1 MTDTSSSTEPGMEEL
16 QRETIRSIEKFSQ
29 IKWNFENLLKILS
42 ILQSLRMCSYAEE
55 LIVYFKNDNFNK
67 DDLLEPLKTLLINI
81 KTYKSE
87 ATSLKK
93 QVERVGNS
101 LGEILAG
108 IGAIAVATADHF
120 AGVQRLLLGS
130 VGLDVWYFLEVHWE
144 RQTVEIE
151 DIIKKLEYGEQ
162 LMTKLN
168 AEVILSKAKKL
179 RESSNKYSVTVR
191 QALTRD
197 VIQG

>member
-1 MTDTSSSTEPGMEEL
+1 MKL
-16 QRETIRSIEKFSQ
+16 
-29 IKWNFENLLKILS
+29 
-42 ILQSLRMCSYAEE
+42 
-55 LIVYFKNDNFNK
+55 
-67 DDLLEPLKTLLINI
+67 
-81 KTYKSE
+81 
-87 ATSLKK
+87 
-93 QVERVGNS
+93 
-101 LGEILAG
+101 
-108 IGAIAVATADHF
+108 
-120 AGVQRLLLGS
+120 
-130 VGLDVWYFLEVHWE
+130 VHWE

-197 VIQG
+197 VIQGVRIL